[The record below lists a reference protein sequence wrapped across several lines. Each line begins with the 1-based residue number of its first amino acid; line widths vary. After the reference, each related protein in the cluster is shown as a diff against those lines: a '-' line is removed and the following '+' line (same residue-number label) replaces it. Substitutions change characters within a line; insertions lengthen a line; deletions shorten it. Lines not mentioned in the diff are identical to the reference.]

1 MATGHS
7 AVTRGRE
14 ADPTV
19 SRRRLLAIRVAAG
32 FFAFVFWLP
41 SLAVA
46 DLVIGLIPADSASS
60 HAVGNLAYGIL
71 GAILI
76 APAFA
81 SQLRRPEEQVAPLQQ
96 VVLVVLALACAAV
109 IAAAPVG
116 VAGAAVVLVPLL
128 VLVALHPRRKEV
140 FRRLPRPSVPLFGFA
155 LIVLGPLLVY
165 VWKAASDGRADLPPE
180 DSYAF
185 VPTVW
190 TAVTA
195 MALATVFVAL
205 LSAFG
210 TSGWFVS
217 AMCAGVAVAVFGVG
231 SVLNPE
237 IPASGG
243 RGWGAAAIAWSLAW
257 AAMSLRER
265 SRRRKR
271 RPDEPI
277 LADTARG

>member
-1 MATGHS
+1 M
-7 AVTRGRE
+7 
-14 ADPTV
+14 

-32 FFAFVFWLP
+32 LFAFVFWLP

-60 HAVGNLAYGIL
+60 HAAGNLAYGIL

-96 VVLVVLALACAAV
+96 VVLVVLCLACAAL
-109 IAAAPVG
+109 ISAAPVG
-116 VAGAAVVLVPLL
+116 VAGAAVVLFPLL
-128 VLVALHPRRKEV
+128 VLLALHPRRKDV
-140 FRRLPRPSVPLFGFA
+140 FRQLPRPSVPMFGFA
-155 LIVLGPLLVY
+155 LVALGPLLVY
-165 VWKAASDGRADLPPE
+165 GWKAASDGRGDLPPE

-190 TAVTA
+190 AAVTA
-195 MALATVFVAL
+195 MALATGFVAL

-210 TSGWFVS
+210 TRGWFVP
-217 AMCAGVAVAVFGVG
+217 AICAGVAVAVLGIG

-243 RGWGAAAIAWSLAW
+243 RGWGTAGIAWSLAW
-257 AAMSLRER
+257 AAISLRER
-265 SRRRKR
+265 SRQR
-271 RPDEPI
+271 
-277 LADTARG
+277 AAT